1 MQKRDRQSTITTT
14 TLQLPSS
21 SDYQENLDRLIESIE
36 TNRDSKIIIAPE
48 VYLTAYD
55 YPNLERAALFS
66 AKAIEILREVISE
79 QILAITMILKDGDE
93 FVNRAIV
100 IYNHQIVHSQN
111 KVKLFKLG
119 DEHRYLK
126 AGSESEIV
134 PFEVDGIKFAL
145 LICFE
150 LRFKELWR
158 QIEGAD
164 IVLIPARW
172 GLPRKRHLEIL
183 SSALAVMNQCFVL
196 LSNSSDSD
204 MASSSAIIT
213 PNGDITQDDSSEI
226 IKNDI
231 DMREIRKIRR
241 YIVIK

>member
-1 MQKRDRQSTITTT
+1 LITFRDVIRATV
-14 TLQLPSS
+14 LQLPSS
-21 SDYQENLDRLIESIE
+21 SKYQKNLDRLINLIESNKE
-36 TNRDSKIIIAPE
+36 SKIVIAPE

-55 YPNLERAALFS
+55 YPNIESAAIFS
-66 AKAIEILREVISE
+66 AQAIEILKEMISDQIVIFT
-79 QILAITMILKDGDE
+79 AILKDGDE
-93 FVNRAIV
+93 FVNTAIV
-100 IYNHQIVHSQN
+100 IHNHQIVHSQN
-111 KVKLFKLG
+111 KAKLFKLG
-119 DEHRYLK
+119 DEHKYLR

-134 PFEVDGIKFAL
+134 PFEIDGIKFAL

-150 LRFKELWR
+150 LRFKKLWK
-158 QIEGAD
+158 QIEGVD

-213 PNGDITQDDSSEI
+213 PNGDISQNDTSKVINIDMNMSEI
-226 IKNDI
+226 K
-231 DMREIRKIRR
+231 KIRR
-241 YIVIK
+241 YIVMK

>member
-1 MQKRDRQSTITTT
+1 MTSKDMITTV
-14 TLQLPSS
+14 LQLPSS
-21 SDYQENLDRLIESIE
+21 SDYQKNLDRLIELIE
-36 TNRDSKIIIAPE
+36 GSRESKIVIAPE

-55 YPNLERAALFS
+55 YLNIESAAIFS
-66 AKAIEILREVISE
+66 AQAIEILKEMISDQIVIFT
-79 QILAITMILKDGDE
+79 AILKDGDE
-93 FVNRAIV
+93 FVNTAIV
-100 IYNHQIVHSQN
+100 MHNHQIVHSQN
-111 KVKLFKLG
+111 KAKLFKLG
-119 DEHRYLK
+119 DEHKYLR

-150 LRFKELWR
+150 LRFKELWK
-158 QIEGAD
+158 QIEGVD

-213 PNGDITQDDSSEI
+213 PNGDIVRDDSSEV
-226 IKNDI
+226 IKNSI
-231 DMREIRKIRR
+231 DMREITKIRR
-241 YIVIK
+241 YIVMK